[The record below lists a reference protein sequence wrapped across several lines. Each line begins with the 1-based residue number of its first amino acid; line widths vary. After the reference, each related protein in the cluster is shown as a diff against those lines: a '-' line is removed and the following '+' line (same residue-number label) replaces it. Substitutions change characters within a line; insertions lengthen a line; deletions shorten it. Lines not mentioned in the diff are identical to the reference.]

1 VDILTA
7 TERAEAVEYMVVGVR
22 PTTLQRPPARRRAA
36 ERDASPIG
44 VSDGLVLLV
53 VFVAGALLRL
63 WMLGHA
69 NMNSDE
75 AIVGLMAHQIV
86 HGHTTTFYWGQ
97 DYGGVEPYFVALMQ
111 VFGSSP
117 LVVNLSASVLALAA
131 AVLTW
136 AVGRQVFTERAA
148 VAAAALVWVWPEVN
162 LWNSTRELG
171 LHWIALVI
179 GLLLILLTY
188 RTRARHATA
197 ARLAAYGALAGLGWW
212 ATPEILYFV
221 VPTVPYMLTAVRDVH
236 RRYRVSVAKLGSVAG
251 VSFLVASLPWWYT
264 SVADRFRTLRNT
276 GPAIAGNTYLDRL
289 QIFFSHVL
297 PMLLGL
303 RIEGSGAWLG
313 GTVGKVLYLCALVVI
328 VAMAVCAVNYTR
340 KAVLLVAV
348 TVAFPFI
355 YALFAA
361 TYFWNDAR
369 YGVYL
374 PPFIALLTLGGLSAV
389 VSGRHLRAFWP
400 VVVAGCLFATVL
412 SVRDTFPTFSVAQAI
427 EHPIGPTNVVANDLA
442 GAMVAHHL
450 HAGYAS
456 YWIAYDT
463 DFASGEAVELS
474 PATPDVRSVPI
485 ERAVQGSKRV
495 AYVFVDQAQIGT
507 ASTAFGSTDLNPGTL
522 TEQSLIASLRSRG
535 IAYQVFSVGPLVVVS
550 TSFDS
555 PPT

>member
-1 VDILTA
+1 
-7 TERAEAVEYMVVGVR
+7 MVGVR
-22 PTTLQRPPARRRAA
+22 PMTMQRPPAHRRTA
-36 ERDASPIG
+36 ERDGSPIG
-44 VSDGLVLLV
+44 LSDGIVLLV
-53 VFVAGALLRL
+53 VFAAGALLRL

-136 AVGRQVFTERAA
+136 AVGRRVFTERAA

-179 GLLLILLTY
+179 GLLLVLLTY
-188 RTRARHATA
+188 RTRARQATA
-197 ARLAAYGALAGLGWW
+197 VRLAAYGALAGLGWW

-221 VPTVPYMLTAVRDVH
+221 LPTLPYLLAAVRDAH
-236 RRYRVSVAKLGSVAG
+236 RRYRASVPTMASAAV

-264 SVADRFRTLRNT
+264 SVADHFHTLRNT
-276 GPAIAGNTYLDRL
+276 GPAIAGNTYLDRF
-289 QIFFSHVL
+289 QTFFSHVL

-313 GTVGKVLYLCALVVI
+313 GGTVGKSLYLCALAVI
-328 VAMAVCAVNYTR
+328 VTMAICAVNHTR

-355 YALFAA
+355 YALFSA

-374 PPFIALLTLGGLSAV
+374 PPFIALLTLGGLSAL
-389 VSGRHLRAFWP
+389 VSGRALRVLWP

-412 SVRDTFPTFSVAQAI
+412 SVRDTFPTFTITQAVA
-427 EHPIGPTNVVANDLA
+427 HPIGPTNVVANDLA
-442 GAMVAHHL
+442 AAMVAHHL
-450 HAGYAS
+450 HAGYAG

-463 DFASGEAVELS
+463 DFVSGQAVELS
-474 PATPDVRSVPI
+474 PDTPDVRSAQI
-485 ERAVQGSKRV
+485 EKAVQGSKRV
-495 AYVFVDQAQIGT
+495 GYVFVDPTQLGT
-507 ASTAFGSTDLNPGTL
+507 AANAFGSTALDPGTL
-522 TEQSLIASLRSRG
+522 TKPSFIASLRARR
-535 IAYQVFSVGPLVVVS
+535 IPYQVFSVGPLVVVS
-550 TSFDS
+550 TSFNS
-555 PPT
+555 PPP